1 MTYHGKHRE
10 GRAGLWRRRAWSVAA
25 LIFLTGLLGIPL
37 LGPAQDAAGT
47 AATVA
52 YRDIPQL
59 GGSRNIIWVI
69 AQQHLLLAGFVL
81 GVPIFAW
88 VCEIVGVRTGD
99 KRYDKLAKEFTKL
112 LTSAYATTALFGG
125 ILLFMLLGFYP
136 KLMAYLTDIFFPSF
150 VVYCA
155 LFLLETVTLYRSEER
170 RVGKECRSRWSPY
183 H

>member
-1 MTYHGKHRE
+1 MTYQGGHR
-10 GRAGLWRRRAWSVAA
+10 GRSAGLRRARTWSSAA
-25 LIFLTGLLGIPL
+25 LIFLIGLLGIPL
-37 LGPAQDAAGT
+37 LGLAQDAASS

-112 LTSAYATTALFGG
+112 LTSAYAT
-125 ILLFMLLGFYP
+125 
-136 KLMAYLTDIFFPSF
+136 
-150 VVYCA
+150 
-155 LFLLETVTLYRSEER
+155 
-170 RVGKECRSRWSPY
+170 
-183 H
+183 